1 MHRRLEAEFGE
12 DKVDLARDIFS
23 RYKRQDIGT
32 GHDEVVATVDLR
44 GGQALD
50 PTPWTCTHAL
60 LRPHVATRMSLL

>member
-1 MHRRLEAEFGE
+1 MIHRRLEAEFGE

-32 GHDEVVATVDLR
+32 GHDEVVAIVDLR

-50 PTPWTCTHAL
+50 PIA
-60 LRPHVATRMSLL
+60 